1 MKRKSPMK
9 MKLTVLKEVDERRPI
24 IFRDPLEPTSH
35 QMVWNLDWRLYLLVV
50 QLKVA
55 VVAVCFYLFF
65 FFVFIIWLVHHSVLP
80 VHSPLFFPF
89 VPTLIGRFQSNDQT
103 RLDRQSAL

>member
-65 FFVFIIWLVHHSVLP
+65 FCFHYLAGSSLCFACALP
-80 VHSPLFFPF
+80 PFFPF
-89 VPTLIGRFQSNDQT
+89 CSN
-103 RLDRQSAL
+103 LNWKIPIE

>member
-65 FFVFIIWLVHHSVLP
+65 FLFSLFGWFIT
-80 VHSPLFFPF
+80 LFCLCTPPF
-89 VPTLIGRFQSNDQT
+89 FSLLFQP
-103 RLDRQSAL
+103 